1 LSEQAHSSHTWKKRK
16 ETIMKLANR
25 IGAIILMC
33 TACVS
38 GTAMLEGCK
47 ELTPQQESVLTKAS
61 ATILCAM
68 EGEMLD
74 DPALNKACE
83 EILPNLAPEQRAAV
97 QAHITAHKA
106 MKTKPFAD
114 AGASEGGK

>member
-1 LSEQAHSSHTWKKRK
+1 MK
-16 ETIMKLANR
+16 EFILYTVGFLAPMTLA
-25 IGAIILMC
+25 IGA
-33 TACVS
+33 TS
-38 GTAMLEGCK
+38 CK

-97 QAHITAHKA
+97 QAHITARKA
-106 MKTKPFAD
+106 KRSFTD
-114 AGASEGGK
+114 AGTPLSEPGSPKSHQNEVTK

>member
-1 LSEQAHSSHTWKKRK
+1 
-16 ETIMKLANR
+16 MKLANR
-25 IGAIILMC
+25 IGVIVLMC
-33 TACVS
+33 TAYAS

-47 ELTPQQESVLTKAS
+47 ELTPQQESLLTKAS

-83 EILPNLAPEQRAAV
+83 EILPSLAPEQRAAV
-97 QAHITAHKA
+97 QAHIAARKL
-106 MKTKPFAD
+106 KNQKPFAD

>member
-1 LSEQAHSSHTWKKRK
+1 MTIQNIRLS
-16 ETIMKLANR
+16 LAAIGFVLIG
-25 IGAIILMC
+25 IGAP
-33 TACVS
+33 A
-38 GTAMLEGCK
+38 LEGCK
-47 ELTPQQESVLTKAS
+47 ELTPQEESAIVKAS
-61 ATILCAM
+61 GTILCAM

-106 MKTKPFAD
+106 ARASKPFSD
-114 AGASEGGK
+114 AGASQEGGK

>member
-1 LSEQAHSSHTWKKRK
+1 MEKF
-16 ETIMKLANR
+16 ANR
-25 IGAIILMC
+25 IGTIVLMC
-33 TACVS
+33 TVYAS

-97 QAHITAHKA
+97 QAHLTARKA
-106 MKTKPFAD
+106 VKRPFAD